1 MRLGTLRRVGIW
13 LAMLFA
19 TGCGSAQY
27 GSNIELPVAPPDGF
41 SAAGQS
47 RATAEPLRWW
57 MEFGSAELN
66 ATVEEAFD
74 GNFDLLVTRKRL
86 EQLEAVQRMQSSAAW
101 PNVEAQASVGRSK
114 TPGPRGALESDSFVL
129 GVAAAYEIDVWGKTR
144 AAVDAAELDILS
156 TRENLDAAAAL
167 LVAQIVEQWAS
178 IVHQRAKRKLLEAQ
192 LKTSGTFLELALLR
206 LSMGQNTALDVLQQR
221 QLLEALQSQLV
232 FVETAETLAQH
243 KLAVLIG
250 RTPGVVIESDETLPE
265 IPEAFEAGI
274 PDDLLQQRPDVR
286 SARLS
291 AQAADARIVVAMAD
305 RLPSVRLS
313 ASLSLMA
320 QDPVDLLDDFF
331 WNLAVSLAAPL
342 FDGGRRSAE
351 VDRVRAVLDEKVL
364 LYGKA
369 LLLAIEEVESALLQE
384 RQQRKVIADLELQ
397 LATASAILGTAQ
409 AQYLRGVS
417 TYYQVLIALRTTQ
430 QMELGLLDAQRQLV
444 SARIQLYRAVGGTW
458 TPFSASID
466 EERKDDEP

>member
-1 MRLGTLRRVGIW
+1 
-13 LAMLFA
+13 
-19 TGCGSAQY
+19 
-27 GSNIELPVAPPDGF
+27 
-41 SAAGQS
+41 
-47 RATAEPLRWW
+47 
-57 MEFGSAELN
+57 
-66 ATVEEAFD
+66 
-74 GNFDLLVTRKRL
+74 
-86 EQLEAVQRMQSSAAW
+86 
-101 PNVEAQASVGRSK
+101 
-114 TPGPRGALESDSFVL
+114 
-129 GVAAAYEIDVWGKTR
+129 
-144 AAVDAAELDILS
+144 
-156 TRENLDAAAAL
+156 
-167 LVAQIVEQWAS
+167 
-178 IVHQRAKRKLLEAQ
+178 
-192 LKTSGTFLELALLR
+192 
-206 LSMGQNTALDVLQQR
+206 
-221 QLLEALQSQLV
+221 
-232 FVETAETLAQH
+232 
-243 KLAVLIG
+243 
-250 RTPGVVIESDETLPE
+250 
-265 IPEAFEAGI
+265 
-274 PDDLLQQRPDVR
+274 
-286 SARLS
+286 
-291 AQAADARIVVAMAD
+291 
-305 RLPSVRLS
+305 
-313 ASLSLMA
+313 MA